1 MPIEI
6 TNKKRSVSVIRVEG
20 ISANTVYLAN
30 LSAGADE
37 TVTAATIKRIL
48 WSTGGTVNITRNSNS
63 ICTLYGSGEMR
74 FDDFAF
80 SLQSNNASSM
90 VITITT
96 GGSFVMEV
104 SKQTS
109 YNVDPYTGVSIT
121 WN

>member
-30 LSAGADE
+30 LAAAADE
-37 TVTAATIKRIL
+37 TVTAASIKRIM
-48 WSTGGTVNITRNSNS
+48 WSTGGTVNLTRNSNS

-74 FDDFAF
+74 FDESAYTVA
-80 SLQSNNASSM
+80 NNSTSPI

-96 GGSFVMEV
+96 GGCVFVEV
-104 SKQTS
+104 SKEAIYS
-109 YNVDPYTGVSIT
+109 PALTGM
-121 WN
+121 

>member
-30 LSAGADE
+30 LAFAADE
-37 TVTAATIKRIL
+37 TVTGASIKRIM
-48 WSTGGTVNITRNSNS
+48 WSTGGTVNLTRNSNS

-74 FDDFAF
+74 FDESAHTVA
-80 SLQSNNASSM
+80 NNSTSPI

-96 GGSFVMEV
+96 GGCVFVEV
-104 SKQTS
+104 SKEATYS
-109 YNVDPYTGVSIT
+109 PALTGM
-121 WN
+121 

>member
-1 MPIEI
+1 MAFQVNNTLRGTSII
-6 TNKKRSVSVIRVEG
+6 TGCDAGTATITLNDLR
-20 ISANTVYLAN
+20 ANATI
-30 LSAGADE
+30 E
-37 TVTAATIKRIL
+37 TVSTADIRRIL
-48 WSTGGTVNITRNSNS
+48 WSTNGSITLSRNGFPILALHNA
-63 ICTLYGSGEMR
+63 GDMR

-109 YNVDPYTGVSIT
+109 YNVDPYTGIAIT
-121 WN
+121 